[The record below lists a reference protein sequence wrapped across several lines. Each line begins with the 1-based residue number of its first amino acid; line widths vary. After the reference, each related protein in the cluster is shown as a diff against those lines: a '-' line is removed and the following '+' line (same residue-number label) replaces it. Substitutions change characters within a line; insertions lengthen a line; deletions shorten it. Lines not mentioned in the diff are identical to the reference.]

1 MSRNSLLPLVAAL
14 TLVGCNG
21 WLTEAPE
28 DFFTPS
34 DFPSTEPDLKIALAG
49 IDDWY
54 TGGSNQPYF
63 IRGWPILTEVPSDQ
77 TITTQTSGSRY
88 EQDSYT
94 LGPSNEWLWR
104 VWQQIYGAI
113 NQANV
118 VIERIPRLT
127 TMPQDVKDRY
137 LGAFK
142 FHRAFNHFNAV
153 RVWGRVPLMMRPTSE
168 FASASV
174 ITRAPIAEI
183 YDSIA
188 QDLESAATLLP
199 IRWPDSATPD
209 DGRPTRGAANALLAD
224 VYMNMSGALVQENHW
239 ADAARAAKAVMDSK
253 AYSLVPNFADLWLIK
268 NKNGPE
274 HIYSIQFAGVKRN
287 LYTCQSRPS
296 GVGVESC
303 SNYWFSTAAFMNSFN
318 AVDARK
324 PVTFLTQ
331 VIAGTKTYT
340 YHKADST
347 GFGDFQKR
355 GPGFEQPMPYYGKF
369 YDAGGPGAIALNNSR
384 TDLNWPIYRYAEA
397 ELMYAEAENEAVGP
411 DAFAYG
417 AINDVR
423 GRAKLPALT
432 AGLSQDQF
440 RDSVHQERSWELAF
454 ESKRVFDLKRWG
466 QFYTTLKDDPV
477 AKIGI
482 KDFMVFMPIPQREI
496 DLDPALGQ
504 NPGY

>member
-1 MSRNSLLPLVAAL
+1 M
-14 TLVGCNG
+14 
-21 WLTEAPE
+21 
-28 DFFTPS
+28 
-34 DFPSTEPDLKIALAG
+34 
-49 IDDWY
+49 
-54 TGGSNQPYF
+54 
-63 IRGWPILTEVPSDQ
+63 
-77 TITTQTSGSRY
+77 
-88 EQDSYT
+88 
-94 LGPSNEWLWR
+94 
-104 VWQQIYGAI
+104 
-113 NQANV
+113 
-118 VIERIPRLT
+118 
-127 TMPQDVKDRY
+127 
-137 LGAFK
+137 
-142 FHRAFNHFNAV
+142 
-153 RVWGRVPLMMRPTSE
+153 
-168 FASASV
+168 
-174 ITRAPIAEI
+174 
-183 YDSIA
+183 
-188 QDLESAATLLP
+188 
-199 IRWPDSATPD
+199 
-209 DGRPTRGAANALLAD
+209 
-224 VYMNMSGALVQENHW
+224 
-239 ADAARAAKAVMDSK
+239 
-253 AYSLVPNFADLWLIK
+253 PNFADLWLIK

-274 HIYSIQFAGVKRN
+274 HIYSIQFQGTKRN

-303 SNYWFSTAAFMNSFN
+303 SNYWFSTASFMNSFN
-318 AVDARK
+318 ALDARK
-324 PVTFLTQ
+324 AVTFLTQ
-331 VIAGTKTYT
+331 VIAGTKTYP

-384 TDLNWPIYRYAEA
+384 TDLNWPIYRYAEV

-466 QFYTTLKDDPV
+466 QFYGTLQGDPV

-496 DLDPALGQ
+496 DLDPALAQ